1 MIFLEFIFG
10 IRFALESV
18 MQGSNSGS
26 RLRAFRSW
34 FLVFWAVLIGLLFSR
49 VPPLSAE
56 WRPSADSARVVAHYP
71 FRAMIT
77 AAAMGEGVDP
87 ALVEAVVAVESAFSP
102 RAVSHKGAMGLM
114 QLMPQTARLL
124 GVSNAFDPRENL
136 IAGTRHL
143 RDLLHLFRGDLPRAL
158 AAYNA
163 GASAVITHGGIPPY
177 RETREYVRLVLARY
191 QPGRVPSSSFS
202 APAEPPASETARI
215 QEEAEEEASSASGD
229 LTVPSAAR
237 LVRTAVR
244 HPITQGIRAPLVQ
257 VTGAPTILVKSR
269 DYPSVRS
276 RESSPSRE
284 D

>member
-1 MIFLEFIFG
+1 
-10 IRFALESV
+10 

-202 APAEPPASETARI
+202 APAEPPASETARV
-215 QEEAEEEASSASGD
+215 QEEAEEEASSASVD

>member
-1 MIFLEFIFG
+1 
-10 IRFALESV
+10 

-102 RAVSHKGAMGLM
+102 RAVSRKGAMGLM

-124 GVSNAFDPRENL
+124 GVSNAFDPRQNL
-136 IAGTRHL
+136 VAGTRHL
-143 RDLLHLFRGDLPRAL
+143 RDLLDLFGGDLPRAL

-163 GASAVITHGGIPPY
+163 GVNAVLTYGGIPPY
-177 RETREYVRLVLARY
+177 RETREYVRMVLTRY
-191 QPGRVPSSSFS
+191 QPGRVPPSFS
-202 APAEPPASETARI
+202 SWAPARPPASDPAPV
-215 QEEAEEEASSASGD
+215 QEEATEEESSADD
-229 LTVPSAAR
+229 LSFASPTRLLRTTAR
-237 LVRTAVR
+237 RPV
-244 HPITQGIRAPLVQ
+244 IQGTDAQLVQ
-257 VTGAPTILVKSR
+257 MRDAPTISVKSR
-269 DYPSVRS
+269 EYPSVRS
-276 RESSPSRE
+276 RDLSPNTE

>member
-1 MIFLEFIFG
+1 
-10 IRFALESV
+10 

-71 FRAMIT
+71 FRALLS
-77 AAAMGEGVDP
+77 AAA
-87 ALVEAVVAVESAFSP
+87 A
-102 RAVSHKGAMGLM
+102 
-114 QLMPQTARLL
+114 
-124 GVSNAFDPRENL
+124 
-136 IAGTRHL
+136 
-143 RDLLHLFRGDLPRAL
+143 
-158 AAYNA
+158 
-163 GASAVITHGGIPPY
+163 PP
-177 RETREYVRLVLARY
+177 
-191 QPGRVPSSSFS
+191 G
-202 APAEPPASETARI
+202 SETARS
-215 QEEAEEEASSASGD
+215 QEEAAEAASSASGD

-244 HPITQGIRAPLVQ
+244 HPITQGMRAPLVQ
-257 VTGAPTILVKSR
+257 VTGAPTILVKAR
-269 DYPSVRS
+269 DYPAVRS